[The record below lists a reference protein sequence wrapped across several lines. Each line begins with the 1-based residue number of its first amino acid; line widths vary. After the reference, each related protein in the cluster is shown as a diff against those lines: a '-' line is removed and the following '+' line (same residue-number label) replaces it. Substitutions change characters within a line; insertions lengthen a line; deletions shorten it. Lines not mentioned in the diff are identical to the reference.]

1 MSRNA
6 SLHVTDPGVVFRA
19 LGAALVDF
27 VGDHVQNASTNKSSH
42 DDGHHTADHEP
53 KVLLF
58 LFFAFTVGREWSA
71 TCMYMNKNWLA
82 MNVGLFSMLCVYVH
96 VCVVCM
102 MQLLC
107 GTC

>member
-6 SLHVTDPGVVFRA
+6 SLHVSDPGVVFRA

-42 DDGHHTADHEP
+42 DDGHPTADHEP

-58 LFFAFTVGREWSA
+58 LFFAFTVGGEQSA
-71 TCMYMNKNWLA
+71 TSTYINKSWLA
-82 MNVGLFSMLCVYVH
+82 MNVGLVSMLCVYVT
-96 VCVVCM
+96 CV
-102 MQLLC
+102 LC
-107 GTC
+107 A